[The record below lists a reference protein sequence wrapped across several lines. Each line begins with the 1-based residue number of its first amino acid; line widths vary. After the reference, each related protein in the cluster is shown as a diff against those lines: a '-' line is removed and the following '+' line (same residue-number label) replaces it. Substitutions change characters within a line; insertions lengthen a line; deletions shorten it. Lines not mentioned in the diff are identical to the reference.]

1 MAPMLVV
8 VHTRLKGTRPPT
20 RAAMRRKVLAG
31 GTQRLRG
38 PTLPRAVATAA
49 VALLML
55 AAGGGLLPA
64 GGGVVAGPMAVAAVL
79 TAIVKI
85 SEISIFQK
93 GPSLLNAAGL
103 LLC

>member
-1 MAPMLVV
+1 MLVV

-55 AAGGGLLPA
+55 AAGEALLTA
-64 GGGVVAGPMAVAAVL
+64 GVVAGPMAVAAVL